1 MEPILEIG
9 TNDPPSFIDFF
20 VPLARNLEGSGGA
33 VYHPVPVVDP
43 RAHEAVPP
51 ADHVLVSLS
60 SPDDFPLVHS
70 TMRDYIAGDPIRE
83 LTLENRTEDRT
94 IVTKVAVREGDF
106 PDEEVL
112 RSRLFP

>member
-9 TNDPPSFIDFF
+9 TNDPPTFIDFF
-20 VPLARNLEGSGGA
+20 MPLARNLEGSGGT

-43 RAHEAVPP
+43 RAHEEVPP
-51 ADHVLVSLS
+51 ADNVLVSLS
-60 SPDDFPLVHS
+60 SADDFPLVHS

-83 LTLENRTEDRT
+83 LTLENRT
-94 IVTKVAVREGDF
+94 IVTKVTVTDGDF